1 MFSGIFGGFIGALCE
16 DPMFRGPRGRRGGT
30 LAEGPYG
37 GDWDRLDDGR
47 GGLSYPGADG
57 IVTKPSC
64 VEPWSFDD
72 DAGVAFNLANR

>member
-1 MFSGIFGGFIGALCE
+1 MLSGIFGGFTGALCE

-47 GGLSYPGADG
+47 DGLSYPGTDG
-57 IVTKPSC
+57 IVT

-72 DAGVAFNLANR
+72 TGVAFNLANR